1 MMGVIKRFIP
11 QPAKSAIKYT
21 AYACVDV
28 LDFLR
33 GRRDPLVPP
42 RRMIFVGN
50 GDFKKI
56 GDEFLRYF
64 IELGGL
70 KPGDRVLD
78 VGCGIGRMAVP
89 LTQYLNANGKYEG
102 FDIVAQGIDWCIKNI
117 ASRYPN
123 FDFQVADV
131 YNQGYNPRGRFDAA
145 QYKFP
150 FADAS
155 FDFVFLTSVFTH
167 MLPRELENYLAE
179 IVRTLRKN
187 GRCLI
192 TFFLLNEESLQLIE
206 ARETTLDFK
215 FELPGCRTTDN
226 IKPENAVAFDES
238 YVRALYEKYGLGIAE
253 PVRYGSWCG
262 RKNFLSYQ
270 DIIVASK

>member
-1 MMGVIKRFIP
+1 M
-11 QPAKSAIKYT
+11 KYT

-70 KPGDRVLD
+70 KPGDKVLD
-78 VGCGIGRMAVP
+78 VGCGIDRMAVP

-117 ASRYPN
+117 ASRHPN
-123 FDFQVADV
+123 FHFQVADV

-206 ARETTLDFK
+206 ARQSTLDFK
-215 FELPGCRTTDN
+215 FELSGCRTTDN
-226 IKPENAVAFDES
+226 NKPENAVAFEEN
-238 YVRALYEKYGLGIAE
+238 YIRTLYGKYGLRIME
-253 PVRYGSWCG
+253 PIHYGSWCG
-262 RKNFLSYQ
+262 RRNFLSYQ